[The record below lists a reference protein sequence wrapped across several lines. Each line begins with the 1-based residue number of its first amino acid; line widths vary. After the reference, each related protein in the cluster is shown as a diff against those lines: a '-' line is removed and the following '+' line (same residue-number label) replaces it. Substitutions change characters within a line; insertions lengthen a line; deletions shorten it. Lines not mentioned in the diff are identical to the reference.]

1 MDKFKEITP
10 LSKDE
15 NGALTY
21 APFVANGNTY
31 KFIKPGDPIGP
42 KKWTMYEQLK
52 VVFGTGKTFGEL
64 ATHFK
69 QQKELL
75 GADKPFAEI
84 RVEAILSCDS
94 MQRSIVE
101 MSKERYNQAFF
112 LCSIFIYKEGTD
124 PYDWSMDIA
133 KDMIDDWAEERINE
147 HDLFFFS
154 FILTPGLRQIYA
166 ELQARA
172 ESQAVE
178 QWGDS
183 TLKKM
188 EP

>member
-1 MDKFKEITP
+1 MTKFKEI
-10 LSKDE
+10 LNLEKDE

-21 APFVANGNTY
+21 APFVANGNKY

-52 VVFGTGKTFGEL
+52 VIFGTGKTFGEL

-112 LCSIFIYKEGTD
+112 LCSIFIYRDGTD
-124 PYDWSMDIA
+124 PYEWSFDMA
-133 KDMIDDWAEERINE
+133 KEMIDDWAIERVNE
-147 HDLFFFS
+147 HDLFFFA

-166 ELQARA
+166 ELQEQA
-172 ESQAVE
+172 ERQVAG
-178 QWGDS
+178 QLGDS
-183 TLKKM
+183 TLKR
-188 EP
+188 EAP